1 MTLFRRRSRI
11 ARQEIDN
18 LRAEIASLASNLR
31 SMTPRANAGASWWP
45 GSNGSSASS
54 WWPASGRSSSSNW
67 PASLWPSGHR
77 ESWSDQAYHRLGD
90 ARDVAHHGADAM
102 SRQVD
107 WALASAS
114 QQLRER
120 PLTAVVA
127 LLGIGVALGLAARSV
142 SSD

>member
-1 MTLFRRRSRI
+1 MSLFRRRSRI
-11 ARQEIDN
+11 ARNEIDA
-18 LRAEIASLASNLR
+18 LRAEIASLASSLR
-31 SMTPRANAGASWWP
+31 SMTPRTASSSGWWP
-45 GSNGSSASS
+45 SSGGSSTSS
-54 WWPASGRSSSSNW
+54 WWPASGGSSASSW
-67 PASLWPSGHR
+67 PTNLWPFGHR
-77 ESWSDQAYHRLGD
+77 ESWSDQAYNRLGD
-90 ARDVAHHGADAM
+90 ARDAAHHGADAM

-107 WALASAS
+107 WALTSAS